1 MCLGLPELVT
11 VRWRMIWTQAL
22 MALHWREEARRCV
35 DQTCCTGAWVCASHN
50 STSGAC
56 RATL

>member
-22 MALHWREEARRCV
+22 MALHWGLGLCV
-35 DQTCCTGAWVCASHN
+35 PSHYI
-50 STSGAC
+50 
-56 RATL
+56 